1 MTTVF
6 WVWGLLLGGGWFYKL
21 VECALGM
28 PKVPDIANSEWL
40 PDSSES
46 QPCIS
51 IIVPA
56 LNEEEKLEAAMTSL
70 LQLDYPNYE
79 IIAID
84 DRSTDRTGE
93 IMDRLAS
100 EAPNKLK
107 VVHIKQLPAGRL
119 GKPHALQSGTE
130 IAKGEWL
137 LFTDADVNFR
147 PDTIRRAVALGLRTN
162 ADHVVLFPTLITKSW
177 GEGMMLA
184 FLSMAF
190 ALRRLW
196 KVSDPR
202 SGDFVGV
209 GAFNLIRR
217 TAFDALGGMQRL
229 RMEVVED
236 MKLGKL
242 VKQHGFKQ
250 VAAFADDLLTIHW
263 ARGAWGI
270 VRNLRKNTFAFL
282 RFSWLLTVLAILGV
296 LFVHLGL
303 YIGIIFAPGW
313 SKLGFVI
320 GLLSLALFYVGIRR
334 HMKISPVYFLL
345 HPLSALMMCLALAQ
359 SAYFTLKNG
368 GIEWRGTHYPLE
380 QLRKGLV

>member
-1 MTTVF
+1 MTTFF
-6 WVWGLLLGGGWFYKL
+6 WVWGVLLGAGWLYKL
-21 VECALGM
+21 VECTLGM
-28 PKVPDIANSEWL
+28 PKVPDVAQAEWL
-40 PDSSES
+40 PEPSAP
-46 QPCIS
+46 QPFVS

-56 LNEEEKLEAAMTSL
+56 LNEEEKLEEALTSL
-70 LQLDYPNYE
+70 LELDYPNYE
-79 IIAID
+79 VIAVD
-84 DRSTDRTGE
+84 DRSTDRTGG

-100 EAPNKLK
+100 GAAGKLK
-107 VVHIKQLPAGRL
+107 VVHIKELPSGWL
-119 GKPHALQSGTE
+119 GKPHALQRGSE
-130 IAKGEWL
+130 IARGEWL
-137 LFTDADVNFR
+137 LFTDADVKFR
-147 PDTIRRAVALGLRTN
+147 SDTILSAIKLGLRTQ

-184 FLSMAF
+184 FLSLAF

-209 GAFNLIRR
+209 GAFNMIRR
-217 TAFDALGGMQRL
+217 QTFDALGGML
-229 RMEVVED
+229 PLKMEVVED

-250 VAAFADDLLTIHW
+250 VAAFADGLLTIHW

-282 RFSWLLTVLAILGV
+282 RFSWLLTLLAIVGV
-296 LFVHLGL
+296 ALVHLGL

-313 SKLGFVI
+313 SKLGFAV

-334 HMKISPVYFLL
+334 HMKLSPAFFFL
-345 HPLSALMMCLALAQ
+345 HPFSALMMCLALAQ

-368 GIEWRGTHYPLE
+368 GIEWRGTHYPLDE
-380 QLRKGLV
+380 LRKGLV

>member
-119 GKPHALQSGTE
+119 GKPNALQSGTE

-184 FLSMAF
+184 FLSIAF

-202 SGDFVGV
+202 SGDFIGV

-250 VAAFADDLLTIHW
+250 VAAFADGLLTIHW